1 MRANLTDITNPN
13 AVKKNSGHTLKIHL
27 IAVGY
32 LILSLEITYSRKIQL
47 DRQNFLIIYFMIN
60 FRQKVTIQLML
71 TFQVMIL
78 STLSLTKTR

>member
-13 AVKKNSGHTLKIHL
+13 AVIKNSGHTLKIHL

-47 DRQNFLIIYFMIN
+47 DR
-60 FRQKVTIQLML
+60 
-71 TFQVMIL
+71 
-78 STLSLTKTR
+78 